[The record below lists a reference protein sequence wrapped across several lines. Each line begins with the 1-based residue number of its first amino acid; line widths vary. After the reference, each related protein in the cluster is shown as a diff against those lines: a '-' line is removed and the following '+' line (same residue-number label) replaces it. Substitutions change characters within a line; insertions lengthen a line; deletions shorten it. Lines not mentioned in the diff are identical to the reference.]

1 MKINNKAQVG
11 TTLTWFAA
19 FLIIFFIMFLFF
31 SITAVLIAK
40 KNISLVSWFSGDK
53 KNLIEFEKG
62 FGNLKI
68 QENIINLL
76 KTSVSFNEKEMSL
89 YDLIYSSDLNDKEA
103 SSVFNEVVL
112 REFAKNFPYPY
123 EGWTGR
129 DNPWWVRVY
138 NANQNMNQW
147 DKYNEEQFRPGE
159 NFHTGGFDC
168 NPDAGDSIVTSVVV
182 ADKKIVSCILKA
194 YYFSLK

>member
-1 MKINNKAQVG
+1 MKKNNKAQIG

-19 FLIIFFIMFLFF
+19 FLIIFLIMLLFF
-31 SITAVLIAK
+31 AITAVLVAK
-40 KNISLVSWFSGDK
+40 KNISLASWFSGDK

-62 FGNLKI
+62 FGNLEI
-68 QENIINLL
+68 QGNMINLL
-76 KTSVSFNEKEMSL
+76 KTSVKFNQKEIFL

-103 SSVFNEVVL
+103 SKVFNEVVL
-112 REFAKNFPYPY
+112 KEFSKDFPY

-168 NPDAGDSIVTSVVV
+168 NPDTGDSIVTSVVV
-182 ADKKIVSCILKA
+182 ADKKIVSCILKS
-194 YYFSLK
+194 YYTSLK